1 MIALFMCEAGWKK
14 KGKGKKKLVS
24 FPCEYCKTLFL
35 LAALMPSFHSGPPG
49 IRPFYAISLEVMSD
63 KIFCPC
69 SVQEHFPKFVQ
80 RQYGVIFSF
89 FPPTIKFPYLIYN
102 RVFFFFLDKAI

>member
-1 MIALFMCEAGWKK
+1 MSSSLINQIININECFIYVRDRLEKEKERGE
-14 KGKGKKKLVS
+14 KLVS

-35 LAALMPSFHSGPPG
+35 LAVLMPSFHSGPPG
-49 IRPFYAISLEVMSD
+49 IRPYYEISLEVMSD

-89 FPPTIKFPYLIYN
+89 FFHN
-102 RVFFFFLDKAI
+102 